1 MFIDIELAIKTAL
14 QNAFTSY
21 PEIAGNIELTIG
33 KENVIKEA
41 PLKFPAIRILYME
54 ADFTE
59 ENDISGK
66 EFIANLQYA
75 VIFYFRSFKDK
86 TGENVYK
93 YLQIITE
100 ALKGLQTPK
109 GVLKPSKSRL
119 EVANSYYAYINLF
132 KLETVV

>member
-1 MFIDIELAIKTAL
+1 MFIDVENAIKTAL
-14 QNAFTSY
+14 ENAFTTY

-33 KENVIKEA
+33 KENVIREA

-59 ENDISGK
+59 ENDIGGK
-66 EFIANLQYA
+66 EFIAGLEYA
-75 VIFYFRSFKDK
+75 VILYFRSFKDK

-93 YLQIITE
+93 YLQVITE
-100 ALKGLQTPK
+100 ALKGIRTTK
-109 GVLKPSKSRL
+109 GILKPSKTRL

-132 KLETVV
+132 KVETVI